1 MGCLDGR
8 GGVHHRP
15 DLPSQV
21 LHHPG
26 SRLRHT
32 LRQAH
37 HHRGLSGDEE
47 EEEDRA
53 KARGASWCWSRLSAS
68 ETTVQARSGGSLNS
82 PRWRGGQ
89 LRLRDGGTQVTLALP
104 SPHVPGGLA
113 EAEVGQLQERTR
125 TEPVGASRHLR
136 IRGICETSSSCCHH
150 SPFSPNLQI
159 SERDQLTTIIS
170 VN

>member
-1 MGCLDGR
+1 MGELLACPCCRMPLCLDGR
-8 GGVHHRP
+8 GG
-15 DLPSQV
+15 
-21 LHHPG
+21 
-26 SRLRHT
+26 
-32 LRQAH
+32 H

-53 KARGASWCWSRLSAS
+53 KAGGASWCWSWISAS
-68 ETTVQARSGGSLNS
+68 ETPVQARSGGSLNS

-125 TEPVGASRHLR
+125 TEPAQASRHLR
-136 IRGICETSSSCCHH
+136 IRGICKTSSSHPLWSVCCV
-150 SPFSPNLQI
+150 PRPLQQVQANGQ
-159 SERDQLTTIIS
+159 RVKRRQPR
-170 VN
+170 